1 MPQQINSYENL
12 KIPAADAANIVY
24 NLYHSKLNTTR
35 KRCLILYKYFVENP
49 ESTVS
54 MKSVA
59 AELSVSRN
67 TVSSTID
74 GYLKYG
80 VDHIF
85 SDGRTGRKSC
95 LDQYKSEIDEL
106 FKFNPPQTMD
116 EATRRINAHFELN
129 LAVKTV
135 SKWMKKNGYKP
146 YKPKSV
152 PGKSDPVQQKLYR
165 DYVLENLIQGA
176 LEDKY
181 LLYFADGVHL
191 IYGYMGQKCW
201 AKERPKL
208 RSSYGRK
215 RFNCLGFL
223 DAKTFQV
230 TTITNDTY
238 LNSQSLIDGMV
249 KLRYEHPGKQII
261 IVLDNAGYQHN
272 EWVKKCA
279 EYVGVKLSFLP
290 PYSPNLNLIERL
302 WKFLKKKVVTN
313 KYYDS
318 FSDFCYS
325 VENFLDNVH
334 VEHYDEL
341 KSLLT
346 FNFEILDG
354 SEATMGV
361 VPKLKE

>member
-1 MPQQINSYENL
+1 MSKEINPYADL
-12 KIPAADAANIVY
+12 KIPAEDASTIVY
-24 NLYHSKLNTTR
+24 NLYHHSLSTVR
-35 KRCLILYKYFVENP
+35 KRCSILYKYYVENP
-49 ESTVS
+49 YQDVS
-54 MKSVA
+54 MKSIS
-59 AELSVSRN
+59 EQLQVSRN
-67 TVSSTID
+67 TVSKTID

-80 VDHIF
+80 VDYIF
-85 SDGRTGRKSC
+85 SHKWTGRKSC
-95 LDQYKSEIDEL
+95 LDPLSKEIDEL
-106 FKFNPPQTMD
+106 FKVNPPQTMD
-116 EATRRINAHFELN
+116 EATRRINEQFDLN
-129 LAVKTV
+129 LKTKTI
-135 SKWMKKNGYKP
+135 SKWMKSHGYKP